1 MQNWTL
7 ARWGTT
13 ASTALNAVM
22 ADRVFQTVEAA
33 NDV

>member
-13 ASTALNAVM
+13 ASTASDAVL
-22 ADRVFQTVEAA
+22 ADRVSQTVEAA
-33 NDV
+33 TDV